1 MNDEEHDPDG
11 AGSGPA
17 APGLTVIIPTYN
29 VSSHLPGQLEHLRGF
44 ADEVLACDSFSTDD
58 TVDIARSL
66 GARVIQ
72 KTYVNSAIQ
81 KNWAI
86 PQARREWVL
95 ILDSDEALEPELK
108 KEIRAFLANVPSDV
122 ELAQIP
128 RINLFWGSP
137 MLRPTGYPD
146 YQSRL
151 FRRDRGRYDGRE
163 VHSHVT
169 VSGKFVRLK
178 HHLIHNDFTDISSW
192 WLKMN
197 RYFRYELDE
206 SLKQGRKWT
215 YRRQF
220 LYPPILF
227 LRDYFLRWGIGYGF
241 SGFFAA
247 FQKALYYFMI
257 QAKLYEYELER
268 KRPLTKKTV
277 NPF

>member
-1 MNDEEHDPDG
+1 MNDKDPVLDG
-11 AGSGPA
+11 AESGPA

-29 VSSHLPGQLEHLRGF
+29 VSSNIAGQLEHLRGF
-44 ADEVLACDSFSTDD
+44 ADEVLVCDSFSTDE
-58 TVDIARSL
+58 TVAIARSL
-66 GARVIQ
+66 GARVVE
-72 KTYVNSAIQ
+72 TYVNSARRRTGPFR
-81 KNWAI
+81 K
-86 PQARREWVL
+86 PARMG
-95 ILDSDEALEPELK
+95 LDSRFDEALEPELK
-108 KEIRAFLANVPSDV
+108 EEIRAFLANVPSDV
-122 ELAQIP
+122 ELAHIP

-169 VSGKFVRLK
+169 VPGKSVRLE

-206 SLKQGRKWT
+206 SLKQGRQWT

-220 LYPPILF
+220 LYPPVLF
-227 LRDYFLRWGIGYGF
+227 LRDYFFRGGIGYGF

-247 FQKALYYFMI
+247 FQKALYYFMV

-268 KRPLTKKTV
+268 KRPLTKKTS